1 MTKRDRQASEYATEA
16 YEKTPTKR
24 GVSHTSGGLDEIV
37 QLKEALRRLADQD
50 ATLSACDG
58 NVTVTMDATLTD
70 EERDAVRFFAT
81 YGGPAHRA
89 NTLRKLLE
97 RLE

>member
-1 MTKRDRQASEYATEA
+1 MDEA
-16 YEKTPTKR
+16 A
-24 GVSHTSGGLDEIV
+24 DEIV

-58 NVTVTMDATLTD
+58 KVTVTMDATLTD
-70 EERDAVRFFAT
+70 EERDAIRFFAT